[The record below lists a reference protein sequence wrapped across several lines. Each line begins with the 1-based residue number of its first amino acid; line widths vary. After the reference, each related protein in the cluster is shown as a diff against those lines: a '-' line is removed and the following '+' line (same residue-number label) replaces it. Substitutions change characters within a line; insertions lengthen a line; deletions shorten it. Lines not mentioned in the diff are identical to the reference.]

1 MDFRICEWVVKS
13 LLRDYFLQFSPAV
26 INKWCAMHRIRPLV
40 IPKKHKELGAMYERA
55 AVLPGVNPE
64 SLANLGT
71 PAKKMLIEN
80 GKGEVYGL
88 YLTYTDNSPIWD
100 EALVN
105 SFGDLAERLRATVG
119 QLLSSADLYLKVL
132 HQTHPELP
140 DLRFDLEKS
149 TMMWVVH
156 DPVLKL
162 PFLGKIGCRLELLS
176 PEEVDKIQEGDA
188 VIIK

>member
-1 MDFRICEWVVKS
+1 MDFQICEWVVKS
-13 LLRDYFLQFSPAV
+13 LLRDYFLQFSPSV
-26 INKWCAMHRIRPLV
+26 INKWCAMHRLRPLV

-55 AVLPGVNPE
+55 NLLPGVKSD
-64 SLANLGT
+64 SLANLGK
-71 PAKKMLIEN
+71 PAKKMLIESD
-80 GKGEVYGL
+80 KGEVYGV
-88 YLTYTDNSPIWD
+88 YLSYTDNSPIWD

-105 SFGDLAERLRATVG
+105 SFGASAERLRATVG
-119 QLLSSADLYLKVL
+119 QLLSVADLYLKVL
-132 HQTHPELP
+132 QQTYQELP

-149 TMMWVVH
+149 TMMWVLH